1 MTLRAVALSLVMVLL
16 GTTVQ
21 AAPRDPDVRRAV
33 ADYEALSYGNVIP
46 LLVKALNRP
55 ELAESD
61 RRTALAYLART
72 YAIFKRQSESESTF
86 VELLE
91 RDPAFAPA
99 DSESPRIREAFQAA
113 KARRVVSQSEPIPAA
128 PAPDP
133 TQVVV
138 TAPPP
143 EPNRTWLWVGAGAV
157 VVAAAVTVLLIVRP
171 WDKDEPRPTGELDT
185 WVLP

>member
-1 MTLRAVALSLVMVLL
+1 MTLRTVALGLVLVLS
-16 GTTVQ
+16 GTAVQ
-21 AAPRDPDVRRAV
+21 AAPRNPDVRHAV

-55 ELAESD
+55 ELSEPD

-72 YAIFKRQSESESTF
+72 YAIFKRQSEAESTF

-91 RDPAFAPA
+91 RDPSFAPA

-113 KARRVVSQSEPIPAA
+113 KLRRVVSQPAPIP
-128 PAPDP
+128 PP
-133 TQVVV
+133 TPPQGLV
-138 TAPPP
+138 TTPPP
-143 EPNRTWLWVGAGAV
+143 EPNRTWLWVGAGAGV

-171 WDKDEPRPTGELDT
+171 WDKDEPRRSGELET